1 MATNHRLSELNE
13 DTTTPGHRQPSAV
26 PPDPAV
32 RSDLDGLSFM
42 EKDMR

>member
-1 MATNHRLSELNE
+1 MATNHQLSELNE
-13 DTTTPGHRQPSAV
+13 DITTPGHRQPSAV